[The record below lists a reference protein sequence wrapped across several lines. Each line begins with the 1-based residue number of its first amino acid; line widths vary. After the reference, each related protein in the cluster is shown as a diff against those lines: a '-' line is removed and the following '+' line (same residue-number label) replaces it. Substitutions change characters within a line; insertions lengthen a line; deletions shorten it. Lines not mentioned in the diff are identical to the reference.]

1 MTEYVAAYAIS
12 GKELELVKARF
23 AEAQRA
29 SQLAQDL
36 VRFIAEREELEN
48 VEFNLE
54 TGEFTRP
61 VEKEEKEEK

>member
-1 MTEYVAAYAIS
+1 MIKYTIET
-12 GKELELVKARF
+12 KELELVKARF

-29 SQLAQDL
+29 GQLAQDL

-54 TGEFTRP
+54 TGEFTKP